1 MQQQAL
7 NYTLP
12 VRYEYGR
19 WVRHE
24 GVEQACSRIALWLV
38 RGGTLWLASE
48 EMAGKTHF
56 LQALQEEY
64 PHVGLIAVDNE
75 LQPSVRLVGN
85 WLERLEPYANWIVD
99 LPAGA
104 VSRAHGLALF
114 HLIERAR
121 EMNRPLLISWRC
133 DESEL
138 APPELSSRMRM
149 MERAL
154 MQPPASDADLRAVL
168 LAVAEG
174 MQWQVK
180 ESLLSLMLN
189 RLPRRLGDQVEAL
202 RQLELASLQ
211 DRQRIT
217 QAWAEKQLG
226 LDSRQ
231 IPLSF

>member
-19 WVRHE
+19 WVRHD

-38 RGGTLWLASE
+38 RGGPLWLSSE
-48 EMAGKTHF
+48 KAAGKTHF
-56 LQALQEEY
+56 LTALQAEH
-64 PHVGLIAVDNE
+64 PHIGLISVGAVR
-75 LQPSVRLVGN
+75 QPSVRLVN
-85 WLERLEPYANWIVD
+85 QWLEKLEPFASWIVD
-99 LPAGA
+99 LPAGG
-104 VSRAHGLALF
+104 VSRTHGLALF

-121 EMNRPLLISWRC
+121 EMNRPLLVSWRC
-133 DESEL
+133 KESEL
-138 APPELSSRMRM
+138 APPELSSRLRT
-149 MERAL
+149 MERTL
-154 MQPPASDADLRAVL
+154 MQPPAHDSDLRDVL

-189 RLPRRLGDQVEAL
+189 RLPRQLGDQVEAL
-202 RQLELASLQ
+202 KQLEAASLQ

-217 QAWAEKQLG
+217 QAWAEKQLN
-226 LDSRQ
+226 LNSD
-231 IPLSF
+231 

>member
-19 WVRHE
+19 WVRHA
-24 GVEQACSRIALWLV
+24 GVEQACNRIVLWLV
-38 RGGTLWLASE
+38 RGGMLWLASDQE
-48 EMAGKTHF
+48 AGKTHF
-56 LQALQEEY
+56 LTALQAEH
-64 PHVGLIAVDNE
+64 PHIGLISVDAGR
-75 LQPSVRLVGN
+75 QPSVRLVQQ
-85 WLERLEPYANWIVD
+85 WLEKLEPFASWIVD

-104 VSRAHGLALF
+104 LSRAHGLALF

-133 DESEL
+133 KESEL
-138 APPELSSRMRM
+138 APPELSSRLRM
-149 MERAL
+149 MERTL
-154 MQPPASDADLRAVL
+154 MQSPACDSELRAVL

-180 ESLLSLMLN
+180 ESLLSLMLS
-189 RLPRRLGDQVEAL
+189 RLPRRLTDQVDAL
-202 RQLELASLQ
+202 RQLEAASLQ

-217 QAWAEKQLG
+217 QAWAEKQLN
-226 LDSRQ
+226 LNSD
-231 IPLSF
+231 